1 MNQSG
6 AEREAAMNKF
16 FEYNDKIADAV
27 DAWRV
32 VPRLLV
38 GLYGYLLYTASVWFM
53 SLPDPTTTQ
62 AAFIS
67 TMFGAA
73 AAIFGLYT
81 SSGKKNG

>member
-1 MNQSG
+1 MND
-6 AEREAAMNKF
+6 N
-16 FEYNDKIADAV
+16 YDKNQKLADAF

-38 GLYGYLLYTASVWFM
+38 GLYGYLLYVASTWFM
-53 SLPDPTTTQ
+53 GLPDPTNTQ

-81 SSGKKNG
+81 NSGKKGN